1 MENELRHSNNRTNSV
16 TTITIFEPKELFDL
30 EGGTENESLA
40 KRGYSLRYSEVL
52 NSEGK
57 VIGAAEFGLVNTRIL
72 EKLISRVFIPSYN
85 FLLHILIEIIN
96 DKRGNFHFFS
106 I

>member
-57 VIGAAEFGLVNTRIL
+57 VIGAAEFGLVKYEDIRKIDL
-72 EKLISRVFIPSYN
+72 KGFHPKL
-85 FLLHILIEIIN
+85 
-96 DKRGNFHFFS
+96 
-106 I
+106 